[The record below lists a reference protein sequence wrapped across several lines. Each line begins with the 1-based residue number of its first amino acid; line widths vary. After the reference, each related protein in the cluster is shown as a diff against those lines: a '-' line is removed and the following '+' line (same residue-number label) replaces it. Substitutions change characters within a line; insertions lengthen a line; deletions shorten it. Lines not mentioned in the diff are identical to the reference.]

1 MHLELKL
8 DITHFT
14 SVVKVF
20 HLFASY
26 VNCFKTWVWKNI
38 TCHSFFPPCKEK
50 VKGRMG
56 RTAEKRKRRAE
67 AEATGEER
75 KRGDSCHGRINA
87 LRILLVSRCGVWRGW
102 RISYRHSRV
111 WASGFRLE
119 RVMFLVY
126 TLEFPSDA
134 LLSVCAVADALRF
147 FFCFTNL
154 FTLYTRDWQA
164 FSVKG
169 QRVNTLGFVVRMVS
183 VANTQ
188 LC

>member
-1 MHLELKL
+1 
-8 DITHFT
+8 
-14 SVVKVF
+14 
-20 HLFASY
+20 
-26 VNCFKTWVWKNI
+26 
-38 TCHSFFPPCKEK
+38 
-50 VKGRMG
+50 
-56 RTAEKRKRRAE
+56 
-67 AEATGEER
+67 
-75 KRGDSCHGRINA
+75 
-87 LRILLVSRCGVWRGW
+87 
-102 RISYRHSRV
+102 
-111 WASGFRLE
+111 
-119 RVMFLVY
+119 MFLVY